1 MGDLEENLD
10 MLTLDIP
17 NASID
22 DLPMRYQRHT
32 AVVPDRFSQLL
43 CRVVRVVMCYHKHH
57 LIVLHYLLLKAY
69 IASGFCMI
77 LYFLKSR
84 VLQMRSHDLFL

>member
-32 AVVPDRFSQLL
+32 VGVLGHFSPLL
-43 CRVVRVVMCYHKHH
+43 HRVVQVVICYHEHH
-57 LIVLHYLLLKAY
+57 
-69 IASGFCMI
+69 
-77 LYFLKSR
+77 
-84 VLQMRSHDLFL
+84 